1 MSGLLGIFVLAVL
14 ARAFMKGYAS
24 SGRAESAGDTY
35 ADRFDKEWEEEWDR
49 ELREG

>member
-1 MSGLLGIFVLAVL
+1 MSGLLGIVVLAVL

-24 SGRAESAGDTY
+24 SGRADSAGETY

>member
-1 MSGLLGIFVLAVL
+1 MSGLLGFVVLGFL

-24 SGRAESAGDTY
+24 SGRADSNGETY